1 MSVRGK
7 IWENTMSCTMGPSR
21 GARQGALKTL
31 GPSGWASLYLY
42 SSPYLP
48 STLTRFSN
56 GGWEW
61 GSHDS
66 SELLLP

>member
-1 MSVRGK
+1 MSGSPYP
-7 IWENTMSCTMGPSR
+7 SCTMGPSR
-21 GARQGALKTL
+21 GARQGAFKTL

-42 SSPYLP
+42 SSPHLP

-56 GGWEW
+56 GLGVG